1 MRQTARTGEN
11 MEKAER
17 LNCSDAVRQ
26 FFAYLD
32 GALAGDSLETLEEH
46 LEACLD
52 CCQKLDFNRTLD
64 AYVKGRLKEEPLPEG
79 IEERIR
85 RRIEDKEGRES

>member
-1 MRQTARTGEN
+1 

-17 LNCSDAVRQ
+17 LTCSEAARQ

-32 GALAGDSLETLEEH
+32 GALAGGPLEAVEEH
-46 LEACLD
+46 LQACLD
-52 CCQKLDFNRTLD
+52 CCQKLEFSRTLD
-64 AYVKGRLKEEPLPEG
+64 GFVKSRLGDEPLPEG

-85 RRIEDKEGRES
+85 RRIGNQGGREG

>member
-1 MRQTARTGEN
+1 
-11 MEKAER
+11 MEKTER
-17 LNCSDAVRQ
+17 LTCSDAVRQ

-32 GALAGDSLETLEEH
+32 GALAGGPLEELEEH

-52 CCQKLDFNRTLD
+52 CCQKLDFSRRLD
-64 AYVKGRLKEEPLPEG
+64 AFVKDRLGEESLPEG

-85 RRIEDKEGRES
+85 RRIGNQGRKEG

>member
-1 MRQTARTGEN
+1 

-17 LNCSDAVRQ
+17 LTCSEAVRQ

-32 GALAGDSLETLEEH
+32 GALTGGPLESLEEH
-46 LEACLD
+46 LQECLD
-52 CCQKLDFNRTLD
+52 CCQKLEFSRTLD
-64 AYVKGRLKEEPLPEG
+64 AFVKNRLGEAPLPEG

-85 RRIEDKEGRES
+85 RRIENR

>member
-1 MRQTARTGEN
+1 

-17 LNCSDAVRQ
+17 LTCSEAVRQ

-32 GALAGDSLETLEEH
+32 GALAGGPLEVFEEH
-46 LEACLD
+46 LQECLN
-52 CCQKLDFNRTLD
+52 CCQKLEFSRTLD
-64 AYVKGRLKEEPLPEG
+64 SFVKHRLGETPLPEG

-85 RRIEDKEGRES
+85 RRIGNQ

>member
-1 MRQTARTGEN
+1 

-17 LNCSDAVRQ
+17 LSCSDAVRQ

-32 GALAGDSLETLEEH
+32 GALAGDPLEALEEH

-52 CCQKLDFNRTLD
+52 CCQKLDFSRTLN

-85 RRIEDKEGRES
+85 RRIEDKEGTER